1 MFYKLTFKHAP
12 AMGYGLS
19 KTCSRYGIQVV
30 QNMLPLWDTGCP
42 KHSPAMGY
50 GFSKKYSRYGIRV
63 VQNMF
68 PLWDTGCL
76 KHAST
81 SGYGLSKTCSRYWL
95 WDTGCLK
102 NRTQIF
108 CTKIVQ
114 RFSYVSSKNCMKFRY
129 NFASRRESYFAQIL
143 KKILVFAF
151 FVVSFYFAL
160 STYFFISSYFVK
172 FREPILRNE

>member
-1 MFYKLTFKHAP
+1 
-12 AMGYGLS
+12 
-19 KTCSRYGIQVV
+19 
-30 QNMLPLWDTGCP
+30 MLPRWDTG
-42 KHSPAMGY
+42 SP
-50 GFSKKYSRYGIRV
+50 
-63 VQNMF
+63 
-68 PLWDTGCL
+68 

-81 SGYGLSKTCSRYWL
+81 SGYGLSKTCSRYLL

-114 RFSYVSSKNCMKFRY
+114 RFSYVSNKNCTKFRY
-129 NFASRRESYFAQIL
+129 NFASRRDSYFAPIL

-151 FVVSFYFAL
+151 FVVSCDFAL

-172 FREPILRNE
+172 FREPILRNEWINHSEFYTIWSSRRPKIGNKQADTQTREIYISINYYEESSVRLRRTFSGTF

>member
-1 MFYKLTFKHAP
+1 
-12 AMGYGLS
+12 
-19 KTCSRYGIQVV
+19 
-30 QNMLPLWDTGCP
+30 MLPRWDTGCP
-42 KHSPAMGY
+42 
-50 GFSKKYSRYGIRV
+50 
-63 VQNMF
+63 
-68 PLWDTGCL
+68 

-95 WDTGCLK
+95 WDTGFLK

-114 RFSYVSSKNCMKFRY
+114 RFSYVSNKNCTKFRY

-172 FREPILRNE
+172 FREPILRNEWINHSEFYTIWSSRRPKIGNKQADTQTREIYTYLSIITKSHQ